1 MKRGELKQLLVEE
14 KILNKIFMVRGTKV
28 TLDFDLAEM
37 YGVET
42 KRLNEQV
49 KRNLKRFPK
58 DFMFTLTKREWE
70 NLRSQIA
77 TSSWGGRRN
86 FPLAFTEQG
95 VAMLSSVLNSDVAIE
110 VNIRIIRVFT
120 KLKEYALTQQEIVAQ
135 LAVSK
140 HGHDIGNIFALLKE
154 LLDKQQQP
162 TQRNPIGFRK

>member
-1 MKRGELKQLLVEE
+1 
-14 KILNKIFMVRGTKV
+14 
-28 TLDFDLAEM
+28 
-37 YGVET
+37 
-42 KRLNEQV
+42 
-49 KRNLKRFPK
+49 
-58 DFMFTLTKREWE
+58 
-70 NLRSQIA
+70 
-77 TSSWGGRRN
+77 
-86 FPLAFTEQG
+86 
-95 VAMLSSVLNSDVAIE
+95 MLSSVLNSDVAIE